1 MTDKDAPNNVGAKLE
16 RLDARMNAIAG
27 QQANIL
33 SALGMMLDTLRIQ
46 SKMLEQ
52 LMKYAREEPAS
63 SPLIESIDSM
73 SRAIE
78 AMDGSLQTMSG
89 QIETLPKAIG
99 EELARGSAMPG
110 T

>member
-1 MTDKDAPNNVGAKLE
+1 MAEPDIPNGVGAKLE
-16 RLDARMNAIAG
+16 RLDARMKVVAG

-63 SPLIESIDSM
+63 SPLVESLDSI

-78 AMDGSLQTMSG
+78 AMDGSLQTVSG

-99 EELARGSAMPG
+99 EELVRAGAAAG
-110 T
+110 I

>member
-1 MTDKDAPNNVGAKLE
+1 MTERNAANDVSARLE
-16 RLDARMNAIAG
+16 KLDARMSIVSG

-33 SALGMMLDTLRIQ
+33 SALSMMLDTLRIQ

-63 SPLIESIDSM
+63 SPLIESLDSM

-78 AMDGSLQTMSG
+78 TMDGSVQAMSG
-89 QIETLPKAIG
+89 QIEILPKAIG
-99 EELARGSAMPG
+99 DELARSGALAG
-110 T
+110 G